1 MAVRKISTRLAIE
14 GDAEY
19 KSRMSQINSE
29 VKAQTSALKMVESQ
43 YRSNSSSMEAL
54 TAKGKALQKLYEVQ
68 KRKVDE
74 LKGALENAQRA
85 QAGYQKQI
93 EDLNGKIKKNEE
105 LLDELKNSTGD
116 TSQEQAALTAENEK
130 WNQQLEECNAR
141 LEAATKGVNDWQTKL
156 NTAQGDIYELDAELE
171 KNREVLS
178 QTRAETDKNSQAI
191 AGHREATEKQKAALN
206 DLSVILAGSQIPQGL
221 HKIKEALVA
230 CVDASKDF
238 ESAMAGV
245 KKTTDLTDDELAAM
259 GDEFKRLSTEM
270 PITAVGLAGIA
281 ESAGQLGI
289 QKDRLVEFTITMAN
303 LGVATNLTSEEA
315 ATLLARFANV
325 TGMDPSKYENLGSV
339 VVDLGNNFATTES
352 EIINMGQRL
361 SSAGRLAGLTEPQIM
376 ALAASMSSVGIEAEA
391 GGTTMTKSLTDIEK
405 AVESGGKKLE
415 TFASIAGMSASGFA
429 ETWKNAPIEAVQA
442 FLSGLGKLDE
452 QGESATTVLEEL
464 GISSIRQS
472 NTLKSLS
479 LASDMLSRAVNTAN
493 NAWNENNALAKEAAT
508 RYETTESKFQM
519 FQNSVDNL
527 KIAVGDQ
534 LNPALG
540 DLAEKGTDALNWAA
554 DFVESNRAIV
564 PAVAAVT
571 AGLAVFTG
579 AATLSAVASTSLAT
593 AIKAAT
599 AAALHNPFILA
610 ATAVAILGTAIFTL
624 VSNSENGTK
633 RIEELSQA
641 ASNLKSTLEDSET
654 AYQDNITSIQAS
666 ANMARHYIERLKEL
680 EAIGLKTDS
689 QQREYHSILALLC
702 ETVPELS
709 QYIDLQNDVIDG
721 GTDGLLKNTKA
732 WEENAKV
739 QAYQEKLTEIYKAQ
753 ADVTLEAEKNQIG
766 LTEATVKYS
775 NAEKEKERILEK
787 LAKLEEAAQKK
798 AEAKAKETGVLADKT
813 EFLGQRYYNLSDI
826 MRELDDEMAEAAG
839 TASTYQTA
847 IEKDSEAIEEA
858 NDQAELS
865 QKAYERLTSA
875 QDDNT
880 TTTLNNAAA
889 AEESAKAQETQEAAV
904 KNVRDMME
912 ELAQAYRNAY
922 EEAYNNIS
930 GQTGLFGEFTA
941 ELSEDTD
948 TVEEMM
954 ERWAKQ
960 AENVGNYTKNLKL
973 AAQYGIDDGLLKSL
987 SDGSAESAAYLQVII
1002 DKYQNL
1008 GATSKTTKE
1017 DIERDGGP
1025 LKAFSDQFNGAYQV
1039 TEEKKDA
1046 FSNTVVSMRDDLKS
1060 LTTEVAN
1067 VARDMGMEDITAAF
1081 QEAFTLKGVDYNAI
1095 GVNFTEGLAEGISG
1109 NTERVEYS
1117 AEEVAELTLDKLREK
1132 LGIHSPS
1139 TVTHEIGENFD
1150 AGLSEGIQDGA
1161 ESVFSTIQGMT
1172 GKIESTMK
1180 ESAQKAVQKFI
1191 GEFDKISARTKA
1203 RVENL
1208 RQIISTETAPLPGE
1222 MQGVGEQMVNGM
1234 ISGMNNRSTALYHT
1248 VQSIVSGALETA
1260 NRTAEVHSPSKKTER
1275 TFEFVG
1281 EGMIVGLEHKR
1292 EELNAAVQNIVN
1304 DALKL
1309 DISGKV
1315 ETLISGIDYHMPV
1328 ISYPEPASAEAKP
1341 TYQIGDIKVEIHTE
1355 TDDPD
1360 KLYREFTTRL
1370 KRDVEKDVRSKRG

>member
-1 MAVRKISTRLAIE
+1 MAVRKISTRLVIE

-74 LKGALENAQRA
+74 LRGALENAQRA

-93 EDLNGKIKKNEE
+93 EDLNGKISKNEK

-130 WNQQLEECNAR
+130 WNRQLEDCNAR

-171 KNREVLS
+171 KNREALS
-178 QTRAETDKNSQAI
+178 QTRGETDKSSQAI

-259 GDEFKRLSTEM
+259 GDEFKRLSTEI
-270 PITAVGLAGIA
+270 PITASELAGIA

-289 QKDRLVEFTITMAN
+289 QKDKLVEFTITMAN

-352 EIINMGQRL
+352 EIVNMGQRL

-429 ETWKNAPIEAVQA
+429 ETWKSAPIEAIQA

-654 AYQDNITSIQAS
+654 AYQDNITSIEAS
-666 ANMARHYIERLKEL
+666 ANMADYYISRLEEMEK
-680 EAIGLKTDS
+680 AGLKTNE
-689 QQREYHSILALLC
+689 QQMEYKRILSLLC
-702 ETVPELS
+702 ETVPVLS
-709 QYIDLQNDVIDG
+709 QYIDINNGTIDG
-721 GTDGLLKNTKA
+721 GTEGLRKNTEA
-732 WEENAKV
+732 WKENAKV
-739 QAYQEKLTEIYKAQ
+739 QAYQEKLKAVYKAN
-753 ADVTLEAEKNQIG
+753 ADVLYEQEQNTIALNNARDKISQSSDELVAAEKR
-766 LTEATVKYS
+766 L
-775 NAEKEKERILEK
+775 AEIREDAAEVAKREGKSVDDVLFEYALLNEK
-787 LAKLEEAAQKK
+787 LPELQNVFNEQSEVIKVHEAAQ
-798 AEAKAKETGVLADKT
+798 
-813 EFLGQRYYNLSDI
+813 
-826 MRELDDEMAEAAG
+826 
-839 TASTYQTA
+839 
-847 IEKDSEAIEEA
+847 EKDKEAVAAAEEEVA
-858 NDQAELS
+858 LAEETFRS
-865 QKAYERLTSA
+865 LTKE

-880 TTTLNNAAA
+880 TATLNNAAA

-987 SDGSAESAAYLQVII
+987 SDGSAESAAYLQVNI

-1081 QEAFTLKGVDYNAI
+1081 QEAFTLKGVDYHAI

-1150 AGLSEGIQDGA
+1150 AGLSEGIRDGA
-1161 ESVFSTIQGMT
+1161 EDVYSAIQDMT
-1172 GKIESTMK
+1172 GKVESTMK
-1180 ESAQKAVQKFI
+1180 ESAQKTVQKFI

-1208 RQIISTETAPLPGE
+1208 RQIISNETAPLPGE

-1248 VQSIVSGALETA
+1248 VQNIVSGALETA

-1292 EELNAAVQNIVN
+1292 EELNAAVQSIVN
-1304 DALKL
+1304 EALKL

-1328 ISYPEPASAEAKP
+1328 ISYPEPAPAEAKP

-1370 KRDVEKDVRSKRG
+1370 KRDIEKDVRSKRG